1 MVPGAGFLK
10 GVISSGLDQRKVRG
24 MRRLTVAIAGG
35 ALLIAAC
42 GGGGNSVA
50 ATVNGADITTGDVEG
65 LLYQVNEF
73 DRQPEQFATYLS
85 VLIQW
90 GAINQRAEDEF
101 GIEPTEDQIDLETR
115 ELVLGSGFTE
125 IETFLVQQNISRD
138 GLRQLVTQIIIEE
151 SLQESFADTLDEPTL
166 EDAQR
171 EFDESPAQWTEVCA
185 SHILTETA
193 DEADAVLGRLDAG
206 EDFATIAAEV
216 SIDGS
221 AAVGGDLGCAIA
233 GSYVP
238 EFAEATMEA
247 NTGEVF
253 GPVESDFGYHV
264 MLVASRT
271 TTPLEELRQT
281 LLDEAAFDA
290 VDEWLKEAVVGAD
303 VFVDDKHGSWVTDP
317 QPRVIPP
324 PTLG

>member
-1 MVPGAGFLK
+1 M
-10 GVISSGLDQRKVRG
+10 
-24 MRRLTVAIAGG
+24 TIAGG
-35 ALLIAAC
+35 ALLVAAC

-65 LLYQVNEF
+65 LLYEISDF

-90 GAINQRAEDEF
+90 EAINQRAVDEF
-101 GIEPTEDQIDLETR
+101 GIEPTEDQIELKTR
-115 ELVLGSGFTE
+115 EFVLGSNFTE

-151 SLQESFADTLDEPTL
+151 SLHESFVETLDEPTL

-171 EFDESPAQWTEVCA
+171 EFDESPGQWTEVCA
-185 SHILTETA
+185 SHILVETA

-216 SIDGS
+216 SIDPGS
-221 AAVGGDLGCAIA
+221 GAVGGDLPCATA
-233 GSYVP
+233 STYVA
-238 EFAEATMEA
+238 EFAQATLEADI
-247 NTGEVF
+247 GEFF
-253 GPVESDFGYHV
+253 GPVETEFGYHV
-264 MLVASRT
+264 MLVSSRT
-271 TTPLEELRQT
+271 TTPLEELRQA
-281 LLDEAAFDA
+281 LVDEAAFD
-290 VDEWLKEAVVGAD
+290 VVNEWLNEAVVGAD
-303 VFVDDKHGSWVTDP
+303 VVVDDKRGSWVTEP
-317 QPRVIPP
+317 QPQVIPP

>member
-1 MVPGAGFLK
+1 
-10 GVISSGLDQRKVRG
+10 
-24 MRRLTVAIAGG
+24 MRRLTIAIAGG
-35 ALLIAAC
+35 ALLIASC

-50 ATVNGADITTGDVEG
+50 ATVNGADITLGDVEG

-73 DRQPEQFATYLS
+73 DRQLNQFATYLS
-85 VLIQW
+85 VFIQW
-90 GAINQRAEDEF
+90 GVINQRAVDEF
-101 GIEPTEDQIDLETR
+101 GFEPTEDQIDLETR

-151 SLQESFADTLDEPTL
+151 SLHESFVETLDEPTL

-171 EFDESPAQWTEVCA
+171 GFDESPAQWTEVCV

-193 DEADAVLGRLDAG
+193 DEAEAVLGRIDAG
-206 EDFATIAAEV
+206 EDFATVAAEV

-221 AAVGGDLGCAIA
+221 AAVGGDLGCATA
-233 GSYVP
+233 SGYVP
-238 EFAEATMEA
+238 EFAEATIEA
-247 NTGEVF
+247 EIGEVF

-271 TTPLEELRQT
+271 TTPLEELRQA

-290 VDEWLKEAVVGAD
+290 VNEWLNAAVVGAE
-303 VFVDDKHGSWVTDP
+303 VFVDEKHGSWVTEP
-317 QPRVIPP
+317 QPQVLPP
-324 PTLG
+324 PALG

>member
-1 MVPGAGFLK
+1 
-10 GVISSGLDQRKVRG
+10 
-24 MRRLTVAIAGG
+24 MRRLTIAIAGG
-35 ALLIAAC
+35 ALLIASC

-50 ATVNGADITTGDVEG
+50 ATVNGADITLGDVEG

-90 GAINQRAEDEF
+90 GAINQLAVDEF
-101 GIEPTEDQIDLETR
+101 GFEPTEDQIDLETR

-151 SLQESFADTLDEPTL
+151 SLHESFVETLDEPTL

-171 EFDESPAQWTEVCA
+171 DFDESPAQWTEVCA

-193 DEADAVLGRLDAG
+193 DEAEAVLGRIDAG
-206 EDFATIAAEV
+206 EDFATVAAEV

-221 AAVGGDLGCAIA
+221 AAVGGDLGCATA
-233 GSYVP
+233 SGYVP
-238 EFAEATMEA
+238 EFAEATIEA
-247 NTGEVF
+247 EIGEVF

-271 TTPLEELRQT
+271 TTPLEELRQE

-290 VDEWLKEAVVGAD
+290 VNEWLNAAVVGAE
-303 VFVDDKHGSWVTDP
+303 VFVDEKHGSWVTEP
-317 QPRVIPP
+317 QPQVIPP

>member
-1 MVPGAGFLK
+1 
-10 GVISSGLDQRKVRG
+10 
-24 MRRLTVAIAGG
+24 MRRLTIAIAGG
-35 ALLIAAC
+35 VLLIAAC

-50 ATVNGADITTGDVEG
+50 ATVNGADITAGDVEG
-65 LLYQVNEF
+65 LLYQVNDF

-90 GAINQRAEDEF
+90 GAITQRAVDEF
-101 GIEPTEDQIDLETR
+101 GIEPTEDQIDLEIR

-125 IETFLVQQNISRD
+125 IETFLVQQNVSRD

-151 SLQESFADTLDEPTL
+151 SLHASFVEALDEPTL

-171 EFDESPAQWTEVCA
+171 DFDESPEQWTEVCA

-193 DEADAVLGRLDAG
+193 DEADEVLARLDAG
-206 EDFATIAAEV
+206 EDFVTIAGEV

-221 AAVGGDLGCAIA
+221 AAAGGDLGCAA
-233 GSYVP
+233 ASGYVP

-247 NTGEVF
+247 EIEEAF

-264 MLVASRT
+264 ILVASRT

-281 LLDEAAFDA
+281 LLDEAASDA
-290 VDEWLKEAVVGAD
+290 VNEWLTEAVVGAD
-303 VFVDDKHGSWVTDP
+303 VFVDDKHGSWVTEP
-317 QPRVIPP
+317 QPQVIPP

>member
-1 MVPGAGFLK
+1 
-10 GVISSGLDQRKVRG
+10 
-24 MRRLTVAIAGG
+24 MRRLTIAIAGG

-90 GAINQRAEDEF
+90 GAINQRAVDEF

-125 IETFLVQQNISRD
+125 IETFLVQQNVSQE
-138 GLRQLVTQIIIEE
+138 GLRQLVTQIIIEQ
-151 SLQESFADTLDEPTL
+151 SLHESFVETLDEPTL

-171 EFDESPAQWTEVCA
+171 DFDESPEQWTEVCA

-193 DEADAVLGRLDAG
+193 DEADEVLGRLDAG
-206 EDFATIAAEV
+206 EDFVTIAAEV

-221 AAVGGDLGCAIA
+221 AAVGGDLGCAVA
-233 GSYVP
+233 SGYVP

-247 NTGEVF
+247 EIGEVF

-264 MLVASRT
+264 ILVASRT

-281 LLDEAAFDA
+281 LLDEAASNA
-290 VDEWLKEAVVGAD
+290 VNEWLNEAVVGAD
-303 VFVDDKHGSWVTDP
+303 VSVDDKHGSWVTEP
-317 QPRVIPP
+317 QPQVIPP